1 MATIDNNNTGKIV
14 AIDKDTAI
22 YVLEKVQEAVEETIE
37 DRFAKENEFW
47 IRPKTTEEMFR
58 TLWDKVNAILN
69 KIKGG
74 E

>member
-1 MATIDNNNTGKIV
+1 MATIKNQCDATIRY
-14 AIDKDTAI
+14 IDKDTAI
-22 YVLEKVQEAVEETIE
+22 YVLEKVQEAVEKTIE

-47 IRPKTTEEMFR
+47 MRTKTTEEMFR

-69 KIKGG
+69 EIKG